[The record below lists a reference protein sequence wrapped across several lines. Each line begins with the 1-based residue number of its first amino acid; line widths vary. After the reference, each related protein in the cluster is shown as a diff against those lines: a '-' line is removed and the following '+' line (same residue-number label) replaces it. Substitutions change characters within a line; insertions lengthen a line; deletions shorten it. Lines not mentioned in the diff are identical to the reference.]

1 MKNQK
6 LVYGFH
12 AISSFVRTN
21 AKLISS
27 IFIDEERQDQ
37 RLKNFLK
44 SLDDKNIKYHFYN
57 KQRLDKLLP
66 NTKHQGV
73 IALIS
78 QKNESF
84 FAIEDIV
91 EKDYKIDPLFL
102 ILDGIEDPHN
112 LGACFRVADAM
123 GVNAIISPKDN
134 AVGINAT
141 VRNVACG
148 ATESVPFVNVTNLK
162 RAIDYLKQNHFI
174 IIGTEQE
181 TKNSLYKTD
190 LNGPLALIMGSEGS
204 GMRRLTRESCD
215 LLISIPMMGSV
226 ESLNVSVAT
235 GICLS
240 EIQRQRQLP

>member
-12 AISSFVRTN
+12 AIESLVRTN
-21 AKLISS
+21 ATFISS
-27 IFIDEERQDQ
+27 IYIDEERQDQ

-44 SLDDKNIKYHFYN
+44 SLDDKNIQYHFYN
-57 KQRLDKLLP
+57 KQRLDKLIP

-84 FAIEDIV
+84 FTIEDVV

-123 GVNAIISPKDN
+123 GVNAIISPKDK

-141 VRNVACG
+141 VRKVACG
-148 ATESVPFVNVTNLK
+148 ATESVPFVNVTNLN
-162 RAIDYLKQNHFI
+162 RAIDYLKQNHFF

-181 TKNSLYKTD
+181 TKNSLYNTD
-190 LNGPLALIMGSEGS
+190 LKGPLAIIMGSEGS
-204 GMRRLTRESCD
+204 GMRRLTREACD
-215 LLISIPMMGSV
+215 LLITIPMMGSV

-240 EIQRQRQLP
+240 EIQRQRLLP